1 MAMKMRNG
9 LQREVQASLAS
20 LASMTSMQMRWAIPM
35 SFPASSRRPLSVPH
49 RNPMWEWMKWRQ
61 IHPPRY
67 KPASGWRVG
76 SMRVAGTI
84 PPTLDGVAVEE
95 CRTKVCNT
103 RGNPPLLAYLPPPFP
118 AHPRWKVIG
127 HLRIR
132 VLLFIF
138 VCVCVCVCVAAFSGG
153 FK

>member
-1 MAMKMRNG
+1 
-9 LQREVQASLAS
+9 
-20 LASMTSMQMRWAIPM
+20 M

-103 RGNPPLLAYLPPPFP
+103 RGNPPLLAYPPPFLL
-118 AHPRWKVIG
+118 I
-127 HLRIR
+127 IR
-132 VLLFIF
+132 GERSSDICASASSFSSLC
-138 VCVCVCVCVAAFSGG
+138 VCVCVCVCVLLPSPAALNKYGNAQISPLFHFS
-153 FK
+153 FFFFF

>member
-9 LQREVQASLAS
+9 LQREVQAS

-103 RGNPPLLAYLPPPFP
+103 RGNPPLQAYPPLSCSSEVKGHRTS
-118 AHPRWKVIG
+118 AHPRPPF
-127 HLRIR
+127 HL
-132 VLLFIF
+132 
-138 VCVCVCVCVAAFSGG
+138 CVCVCVCCCLLRRL
-153 FK
+153 